1 MKQIVPFVSQR
12 ITRASLVGA
21 ALATATLGHA
31 NTAVGGAAEGVL
43 DALPAVLVG
52 VAGAMLAV
60 VGVITA
66 IKYIRRL
73 M

>member
-1 MKQIVPFVSQR
+1 MKQIVPFVSSR

-31 NTAVGGAAEGVL
+31 NAAVGGVAEGVL